1 MSTENLF
8 ILISILVISAS
19 VFVLLKYSILFRN
32 SKAVGMN
39 SVAASAVIWFVIT
52 LLTVEHGLHKQILL
66 QDTWYIII
74 CLFLFTILAFSLV
87 FYNLKNIEQA
97 KNSLGYFISS
107 SISGVFLIAIQCNFY
122 LEITGFDTYIFNN
135 TLLFAVLHTVI
146 TLFLLTRVL
155 QQIRFDQL
163 HAPEKVRNASLLVI
177 SLICGHSLFGSL
189 LTVTEAFGITVNH
202 DLFNVEYISA
212 ILLFFIT
219 VAKGERQYLD
229 ERETLNYMAYHDS
242 LTGLKNR
249 SFIQEALAKKTAESQ
264 AFHLLLL
271 DLDYFKHIN
280 DTHGHF
286 IGDEVLKQVAE
297 FIKSKLAEND
307 IAGRLGG
314 DEFVILYHNENRT
327 YTVEEFC
334 LSILDYFS
342 QPLVIDG
349 RQMTV
354 TPSIGVSA
362 FPENAQTPGDLLVK
376 ADISLYKTKGDG
388 RNSFTIFNEQLE
400 KRFNQE
406 ITLQGDL
413 SKALLNQEF
422 EVHYQPMVSLKEKK
436 VIGFEA
442 LLRWNHPEKGMI
454 SPGEFIHIAEETGLI
469 VPIGEW
475 VVKEACQQVHEWNR
489 MLDKSYSISINLSLK
504 QFSKKDIY
512 EVLTG
517 IIEDSGMSPSLVTIE
532 ITESMAMTNTEHT
545 LLTLKKFKENGYGI
559 SIDDFGT
566 GYSSLS
572 YLKDFSIK
580 TIKIDRSFIK
590 SVNDSG
596 KDDAIVKAILS
607 IAGNLGLEVVA
618 EGVELPHQEHFLL
631 SQHCNYAQGYHY
643 SKPLNSRDLLS
654 YLEKKSMEYTIEPA
668 LT

>member
-1 MSTENLF
+1 MSTENIY

-19 VFVLLKYSILFRN
+19 VYGLLKYSILFRDN
-32 SKAVGMN
+32 KAVGIN
-39 SVAASAVIWFVIT
+39 SLAASAVIWFVIA
-52 LLTVEHGLHKQILL
+52 LLTFEHGLYVQIQL
-66 QDTWYIII
+66 QDSWYTIMS
-74 CLFLFTILAFSLV
+74 LFVFTILAFCLV

-97 KNSLGYFISS
+97 KNSVGYFISS
-107 SISGVFLIAIQCNFY
+107 AISGVFLIAIQCNYY
-122 LEITGFDTYIFNN
+122 LELTSFNTYIFNN

-146 TLFLLTRVL
+146 TLFLLTRIL

-163 HAPEKVRNASLLVI
+163 HAPDKVRNVSLIVI
-177 SLICGHSLFGSL
+177 SLICGHSLFGAL
-189 LTVTEAFGITVNH
+189 LTVTEAFRITVNN
-202 DLFNVEYISA
+202 DMFNIEYISV
-212 ILLFFIT
+212 ILLFVLT
-219 VAKGERQYLD
+219 VSKGERQYLD

-249 SFIQEALAKKTAESQ
+249 SYVQEALAKKTADNQ
-264 AFHLLLL
+264 AFYLLLL

-286 IGDEVLKQVAE
+286 IGDEVLKQVAA
-297 FIKSKLAEND
+297 FIKSKLGPKD

-314 DEFVILYHNENRT
+314 DEFIIIYHKDSNPNS
-327 YTVEEFC
+327 VEDFC
-334 LSILDYFS
+334 STLLDYFS
-342 QPLVIDG
+342 TPLIIDG

-354 TPSIGVSA
+354 TASIGVSA
-362 FPENAQTPGDLLVK
+362 FPENAITTGELLIK
-376 ADISLYKTKGDG
+376 ADISMYKTKGDG
-388 RNSFTIFNEQLE
+388 RNSFTLFNEQLE
-400 KRFNQE
+400 QRFRKE
-406 ITLQGDL
+406 ITLQADL
-413 SKALLNQEF
+413 SKALLNEEF
-422 EVHYQPMVSLKEKK
+422 EVHYQPVVSLKEKK

-442 LLRWNHPEKGMI
+442 LLRWHHPERGMI
-454 SPGEFIHIAEETGLI
+454 GPGEFIHIAEETGVI

-475 VVKEACQQVHEWNR
+475 VVKEACRQVQEWNQ
-489 MLDKSYSISINLSLK
+489 MLDKRYSVAINLSLK
-504 QFSKKDIY
+504 QFSKKDIF
-512 EVLTG
+512 EILSG
-517 IIEDSGMSPSLVTIE
+517 IIKETGMPLSLVTIE
-532 ITESMAMTNTEHT
+532 ITESMAMTNTQHT
-545 LLTLKKFKENGYGI
+545 LSTLKKFRESGLGI

-572 YLKDFSIK
+572 YLKDFSIQ

-618 EGVELPHQEHFLL
+618 EGVELPQQELFLL

-654 YLEKKSMEYTIEPA
+654 YLEKNNREHSVEPV
-668 LT
+668 LM